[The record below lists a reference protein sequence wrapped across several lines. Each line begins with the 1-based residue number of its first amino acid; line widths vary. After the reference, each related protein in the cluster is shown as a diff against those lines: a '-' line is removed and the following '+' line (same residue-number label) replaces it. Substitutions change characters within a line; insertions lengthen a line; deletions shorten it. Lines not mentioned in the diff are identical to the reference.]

1 MEINIRPMAE
11 NDWPAVAEIYR
22 QGIATGKATF
32 QYEIPAYSEWNAG
45 HIAECRFTACEGDKV
60 VGWASLSKVSS
71 RPVYAGVAE
80 VSIYIAES
88 ARGKRVGMQLLNHLI
103 RESEKYGFWLL
114 QSGIMEDNEPS
125 IRLHEDCGF
134 RRVGLREKIGKDTNG
149 KWRSTVLMERRS
161 KVAGID

>member
-1 MEINIRPMAE
+1 MEINIRPMTE
-11 NDWPAVAEIYR
+11 SDWPAVAEIYR
-22 QGIATGKATF
+22 QGIATEKATF

-45 HIAECRFTACEGDKV
+45 HIAECRFTAREGDKA
-60 VGWASLSKVSS
+60 VGWVALSRVSG

-88 ARGKRVGMQLLNHLI
+88 ARGKGVGKELLNHLI
-103 RESEKYGFWLL
+103 RESEKAGFWLL

-125 IRLHEDCGF
+125 IRLHERCGF
-134 RRVGLREKIGKDTNG
+134 RRVGLRENIGKDVNG

-161 KVAGID
+161 RVAGID